1 MIQQQM
7 RQEIIANLKCFEN
20 MQINSDESIIDVFLE
35 NRKGT
40 VRFYDFYINDISE
53 MQIEDCITKEVIF
66 YLHFEMLELENALS
80 FLRCFLNVMIQG
92 LSVCTQYE
100 PKEEQAFKNILL
112 VCTGGLSTY
121 LFAKL
126 MEEHFQKMGLYIHVD
141 AARLASM
148 DEKAKEADLIL
159 LAPQVSYCY
168 KKISKKYPNKV
179 QLINTEDFATLNVDG
194 VIGSQIFH

>member
-7 RQEIIANLKCFEN
+7 RQEIIANLKCFDH
-20 MQINSDESIIDVFLE
+20 MDISSDESTIDVFLK

-53 MQIEDCITKEVIF
+53 MQIEDCLTNEVIF
-66 YLHFEMLELENALS
+66 YLHFEMLKLEDALAS
-80 FLRCFLNVMIQG
+80 LQCFLNVMNEGITQTREYEIQKDFDY
-92 LSVCTQYE
+92 Q
-100 PKEEQAFKNILL
+100 NILL

-126 MEEHFQKMGLYIHVD
+126 MEENFHEKGLSIEVN
-141 AARLASM
+141 ASRLGSL

-159 LAPQVSYCY
+159 LAPQVGYTY
-168 KKISKKYPNKV
+168 KKIAEKYPEKV
-179 QLINTEDFATLNVDG
+179 QIIDTEDFATLNVDH
-194 VIGSQIFH
+194 VIGSQIIH